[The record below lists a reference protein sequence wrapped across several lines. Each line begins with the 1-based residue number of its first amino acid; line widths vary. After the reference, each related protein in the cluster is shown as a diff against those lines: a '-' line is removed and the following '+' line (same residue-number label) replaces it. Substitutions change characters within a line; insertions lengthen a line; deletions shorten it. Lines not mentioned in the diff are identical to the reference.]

1 MERSV
6 LAQSGKAVDY
16 LVKSSIDFQKILID
30 VQFQAP
36 TPLANQPSD
45 PNSPDV
51 GSMDF
56 RLMHAPRV
64 KCPMVGRGENRGYA
78 AMTTKAP
85 DGIAARRQRSEEVAA
100 SAFDGVDALTVALE
114 GPDLQSQLLFQLA
127 ADEPSH
133 AVSLP

>member
-6 LAQSGKAVDY
+6 LAQSGKTADY

-100 SAFDGVDALTVALE
+100 SAFNAVDPFSAALE
-114 GPDLQSQLLFQLA
+114 GPNLQAQLLL
-127 ADEPSH
+127 
-133 AVSLP
+133 

>member
-64 KCPMVGRGENRGYA
+64 KCPIVGRSRVRGHDNKSRTGLPPGA
-78 AMTTKAP
+78 NAV
-85 DGIAARRQRSEEVAA
+85 RRWPLQRLME
-100 SAFDGVDALTVALE
+100 
-114 GPDLQSQLLFQLA
+114 
-127 ADEPSH
+127 
-133 AVSLP
+133 

>member
-36 TPLANQPSD
+36 APLANQPSD

-64 KCPMVGRGENRGYA
+64 KCPIVGRGGDSGRA

-85 DGIAARRQRSEEVAA
+85 DGIAARRQRGEEVAA
-100 SAFDGVDALTVALE
+100 SARSEERRVGK
-114 GPDLQSQLLFQLA
+114 GGRW
-127 ADEPSH
+127 
-133 AVSLP
+133 

>member
-78 AMTTKAP
+78 AMTTIAP
-85 DGIAARRQRSEEVAA
+85 DGIAGRGQRSEELAA
-100 SAFDGVDALTVALE
+100 LAFDGVDALTVALV
-114 GPDLQSQLLFQLA
+114 GPILQCQPHF
-127 ADEPSH
+127 P
-133 AVSLP
+133 

>member
-6 LAQSGKAVDY
+6 LAQSGKAADY

-64 KCPMVGRGENRGYA
+64 KCPIVGRGGGSGCGGLPTKKPGGVAAPARH
-78 AMTTKAP
+78 AMTRRPPPRFNP
-85 DGIAARRQRSEEVAA
+85 D
-100 SAFDGVDALTVALE
+100 T
-114 GPDLQSQLLFQLA
+114 
-127 ADEPSH
+127 
-133 AVSLP
+133 

>member
-6 LAQSGKAVDY
+6 LAQSGKTADY

-64 KCPMVGRGENRGYA
+64 KCPIVGRGENRGYA

-85 DGIAARRQRSEEVAA
+85 DGIAARRQRSEEVPPCG
-100 SAFDGVDALTVALE
+100 STSGGRPVAPCSVL
-114 GPDLQSQLLFQLA
+114 
-127 ADEPSH
+127 
-133 AVSLP
+133 

>member
-6 LAQSGKAVDY
+6 LAQSGKTADY

-64 KCPMVGRGENRGYA
+64 KCPIVGRGGDRGCA

-85 DGIAARRQRSEEVAA
+85 GGIAAPGVNRSEEVAV
-100 SAFDGVDALTVALE
+100 SAFDAVDPFSVALE
-114 GPDLQSQLLFQLA
+114 GPNLQAQLLLQLA
-127 ADEPSH
+127 ADEPSY
-133 AVSLP
+133 AV

>member
-1 MERSV
+1 MERTV
-6 LAQSGKAVDY
+6 LAQSGKTADY

-64 KCPMVGRGENRGYA
+64 KCPIVGRGGDSGCA
-78 AMTTKAP
+78 AMTTKSAGR
-85 DGIAARRQRSEEVAA
+85 DCRARRQRSEEVAA
-100 SAFDGVDALTVALE
+100 SAFNAVDPFSVALE
-114 GPDLQSQLLFQLA
+114 GPNLQAQLLL
-127 ADEPSH
+127 
-133 AVSLP
+133 

>member
-6 LAQSGKAVDY
+6 LAQSGKTADY

-30 VQFQAP
+30 VQFQAT

-64 KCPMVGRGENRGYA
+64 KCPIVGRGGDRRVRGHDN
-78 AMTTKAP
+78 KAP
-85 DGIAARRQRSEEVAA
+85 DGLPPGA
-100 SAFDGVDALTVALE
+100 TALE
-114 GPDLQSQLLFQLA
+114 ELVKSA
-127 ADEPSH
+127 
-133 AVSLP
+133 

>member
-6 LAQSGKAVDY
+6 LAQSGKTVDY

-56 RLMHAPRV
+56 RLMHAPRA
-64 KCPMVGRGENRGYA
+64 KCPIVGRSRVGGHDNKSAGRHSRP
-78 AMTTKAP
+78 AP
-85 DGIAARRQRSEEVAA
+85 TPPAGSPFRVCS
-100 SAFDGVDALTVALE
+100 T
-114 GPDLQSQLLFQLA
+114 
-127 ADEPSH
+127 
-133 AVSLP
+133 